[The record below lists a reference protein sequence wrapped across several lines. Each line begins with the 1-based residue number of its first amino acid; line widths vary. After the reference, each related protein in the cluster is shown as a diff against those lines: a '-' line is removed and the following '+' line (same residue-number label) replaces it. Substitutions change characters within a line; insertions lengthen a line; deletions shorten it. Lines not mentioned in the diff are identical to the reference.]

1 MEDYTLRISEKNSKA
16 LALLNYL
23 KTLDFVE
30 LSKTTD
36 WFDELSPEQKQ
47 SIDRGLDDLKNGR
60 VHSDTDVRKSV
71 RERILNAKKG

>member
-16 LALLNYL
+16 IALLNYL

-36 WFDELSPEQKQ
+36 WWDEISTDNKA
-47 SIDRGLDDLKNGR
+47 SIERGLDDLKNGNI
-60 VHSDTDVRKSV
+60 HTDKDVRENV
-71 RERILNAKKG
+71 RQRILNAKKG